1 MEAPSV
7 AILAVVMHVVDP
19 KPRFMVMPR
28 DSSNL
33 GSIRDRKEGFEGEDP
48 LLAAT
53 SLLHRHVLYPYG
65 FAAHIKSNDPD
76 VIRSAELSW
85 GAYQERFRE
94 VPIELRVIVSECVS
108 RRQPQTPVFR
118 AQSNLLTLVSDAD
131 NYGCCDLSK
140 GFGFAC
146 LTRAAVTHGDF
157 LRYNFLEGMVYT
169 LLDTQYLA
177 TIHGAC
183 ISRDGCGVLLVGES
197 GAGKSSLTYACTR
210 RGWTYISDDAS
221 SLVLRRRGRTVVG
234 NPRTFRFR
242 PSVSA
247 LFPELQGHVK
257 QRNGKPTLE
266 VRSDQFPLMK
276 VAQECE
282 VGYVVFL
289 NRKPSQQEAQ
299 GLLPVPRA
307 DRFRRLFQN
316 PWPVELGIHEDRM
329 AAIER
334 LIEVPGYELSYQ
346 AFDPAI
352 DLLEGLV
359 SNVEP
364 AS

>member
-1 MEAPSV
+1 MATS
-7 AILAVVMHVVDP
+7 LDN
-19 KPRFMVMPR
+19 KK
-28 DSSNL
+28 S

-48 LLAAT
+48 LLAST
-53 SLLHRHVLYPYG
+53 PLLHRHVLYPYG

-94 VPIELRVIVSECVS
+94 VPVELRVIVSECVS
-108 RRQPQTPVFR
+108 RRQPQTPLFR
-118 AQSNLLTLVSDAD
+118 AQSNLLTLISDAD

-146 LTRAAVTHGDF
+146 VTRAAVTHGDF
-157 LRYNFLEGMVYT
+157 LRYNFLEAMIYT
-169 LLDTQYLA
+169 LLDTQHLA

-183 ISRDGCGVLLVGES
+183 ISRNGCGVLLVGES

-221 SLVLRRRGRTVVG
+221 SLIMRRKGRTVVG

-266 VRSDQFPLMK
+266 IRSDQFAHVK

-282 VGYVVFL
+282 VRYVVFL
-289 NRKPSQQEAQ
+289 NRKPTQQESE
-299 GLLPVPRA
+299 GLLPVSRA
-307 DRFRRLFQN
+307 ESFRRLFQN

-334 LIEVPGYELSYQ
+334 LIEAPGYDLSYQ
-346 AFDPAI
+346 QFDPAI
-352 DLLEGLV
+352 DLLEALV
-359 SNVEP
+359 ANATP
-364 AS
+364 AL